1 MPVYVKMCT
10 PNSYCVFKNSFS
22 LLFFSRMIPAQ
33 APKTSPPPPKKDPP
47 VSWLDDDTDD
57 DDYTAR
63 TYNPE
68 TYVDDELE
76 YADDEPESLSILE
89 RLALLEK
96 AQTTPVKDSDGKGG
110 PSSSKGAS
118 PDLTEK
124 PKKVKKWTRAKEA
137 HLCSLWE
144 EEVHLYDTKDK
155 DYRNNRRKEKAL
167 NRMSAILE
175 LDGEYLN
182 YCPSCPHEIEICTK
196 SSNALFCRIQ
206 QMIYSHLCQIVLLT
220 YVFLQL

>member
-1 MPVYVKMCT
+1 
-10 PNSYCVFKNSFS
+10 
-22 LLFFSRMIPAQ
+22 MIPTQ

-47 VSWLDDDTDD
+47 VSWTDEDTDD
-57 DDYTAR
+57 DDYTSR

-68 TYVDDELE
+68 TYEDDELE

-96 AQTTPVKDSDGKGG
+96 AQSTPVKDSDGKGG
-110 PSSSKGAS
+110 QTSYQGTS
-118 PDLTEK
+118 PEK
-124 PKKVKKWTRAKEA
+124 LGKTKKVKKVKKWTRAKEA

-175 LDGEYLN
+175 LDGDYLN
-182 YCPSCPHEIEICTK
+182 YCPS
-196 SSNALFCRIQ
+196 
-206 QMIYSHLCQIVLLT
+206 
-220 YVFLQL
+220 